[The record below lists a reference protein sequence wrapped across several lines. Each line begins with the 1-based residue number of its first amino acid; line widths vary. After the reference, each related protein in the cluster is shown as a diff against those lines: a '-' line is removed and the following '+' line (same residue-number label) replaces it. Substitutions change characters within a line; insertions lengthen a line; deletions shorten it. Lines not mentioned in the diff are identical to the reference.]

1 MRVAV
6 DAMGGD
12 HAPHEIVQGALIA
25 LEKDPELS
33 VLLVGD
39 EKRILPLVEEA
50 GGVDRARIEIR
61 HATEVIEMGES
72 PVEAIRRKP
81 DSSIQRCVEALRDG
95 DVDAMLSAGDT
106 GGVVAAATLFIPRLK
121 GVKRHGIGI
130 PLPTISGRTLLCD
143 VGANIRAKPIHLLQ
157 YAIMA
162 SSYVQAVMGIEEPR
176 VGVLSIGEEAAK
188 GTDLVKKTQ
197 DLLSRAGMKF
207 VGNVEGSQI
216 FQGVADVI
224 VCDGFV
230 GNVVLK
236 VAEGVAEAFLH
247 SLVKQISPAVNGS
260 PELAKLLGPL
270 TERLDYSK
278 TGGAPLLGV
287 NGSVII
293 CHGRSKSTAIA
304 NAIGVA
310 NMFSGSDVNER
321 IVDGVTKVSMMHRM
335 ADFLHLDRDGN

>member
-39 EKRILPLVEEA
+39 ERQVGPLIEKKS
-50 GGVDRARIEIR
+50 GVDHERIDIR
-61 HATEVIEMGES
+61 HASQVIEMGES
-72 PVEAIRRKP
+72 PVEALRRKP
-81 DSSIQRCVEALRDG
+81 DSSIQKCVEAARDG
-95 DVDAMLSAGDT
+95 EVDAVLSAGDT
-106 GGVVAAATLFIPRLK
+106 GGIVAAATLFIPRLK

-130 PLPTISGRTLLCD
+130 PFPTISGRTLICD

-162 SSYVQAVMGIEEPR
+162 SAYAQDVMGIEEPR

-188 GTDLVKKTQ
+188 GTDLVKRTQ
-197 DLLSRAGMKF
+197 DLLTRAGLEFM
-207 VGNVEGSQI
+207 GNVEGSQI

-247 SLVKQISPAVNGS
+247 SIMKQLSPAMSRS
-260 PELAKLLGPL
+260 PELGELLAPL

-287 NGSVII
+287 NGSVVI

-304 NAIGVA
+304 NAIDVANSFSRSGVNDRIVEGVA
-310 NMFSGSDVNER
+310 Q
-321 IVDGVTKVSMMHRM
+321 VSMMHRV
-335 ADFLHLDRDGN
+335 ADFLHIDRDN

>member
-25 LEKDPELS
+25 LEKNPELS
-33 VLLVGD
+33 VVLVGD
-39 EKRILPLVEEA
+39 EGKVRPHVDSA
-50 GGVDRARIEIR
+50 GGVDKSRIEIR
-61 HATEVIEMGES
+61 HASEVIEMGES
-72 PVEAIRRKP
+72 PVDALRRKP

-95 DVDAMLSAGDT
+95 EVEAMLSAGDT
-106 GGVVAAATLFIPRLK
+106 GGVVAASTLFLPRLK

-130 PLPTISGRTLLCD
+130 PFPTIKGKTLLCD

-162 SSYVQAVMGIEEPR
+162 CAYVQAIMDIEEPT
-176 VGVLSIGEEAAK
+176 VGVLSIGEEEGK

-197 DLLSRAGMKF
+197 DLLTRAGLNY

-247 SLVKQISPAVNGS
+247 TIVKQAGGSTEGS
-260 PELAKLLGPL
+260 PEFGKILGAM

-287 NGSVII
+287 NGSVVI

-310 NMFSGSDVNER
+310 DNFCRSGVNER
-321 IVDGVTKVSMMHRM
+321 IVEGVARFGMLSRVV
-335 ADFLHLDRDGN
+335 DFLHIDRDN

>member
-25 LEKDPELS
+25 LEKSPELS

-39 EKRILPLVEEA
+39 EARIRPLIEEA
-50 GGVDRARIEIR
+50 GGVDRSRIDIR
-61 HATEVIEMGES
+61 HASEVIEMGES
-72 PVEAIRRKP
+72 PVVALRQKP
-81 DSSIQRCVEALRDG
+81 DSSIQRCIEALREG
-95 DVDAMLSAGDT
+95 EVDAMLSAGDT
-106 GGVVAAATLFIPRLK
+106 GGVVAAATLFLPRLK

-130 PLPTISGRTLLCD
+130 PFPTVKGRTLLCD

-157 YAIMA
+157 YAIMSCA
-162 SSYVQAVMGIEEPR
+162 YVQEVMGIEDPT
-176 VGVLSIGEEAAK
+176 VGVLSIGEEEGK

-197 DLLSRAGMKF
+197 DLLTRAGMNY

-247 SLVKQISPAVNGS
+247 TIVKQAGGAAAGS
-260 PELAKLLGPL
+260 PEFAKILGSM

-287 NGSVII
+287 AGSVVI

-310 NMFSGSDVNER
+310 HSFSDSGVNDR
-321 IVDGVTKVSMMHRM
+321 IVEGVAKLGMLSRM
-335 ADFLHLDRDGN
+335 ADFLHIDRDS